1 MSDILFRKKDYIFSY
16 RVAEICIQNDKILLQ
31 KPIDDNGFS
40 FPGGHVAFGETNEET
55 LIREFKEEI
64 DADITVMEL
73 NWVEE
78 NFFLWDETPCHQIC
92 MYYRIKIDYKNIPTS
107 GIFIAK
113 EQLEGHKFKVEFHW
127 IPVENLGEIK
137 IYPKN
142 TVELLNNLKN
152 GIHHFISKD

>member
-92 MYYRIKIDYKNIPTS
+92 MYYRIKID
-107 GIFIAK
+107 
-113 EQLEGHKFKVEFHW
+113 
-127 IPVENLGEIK
+127 
-137 IYPKN
+137 
-142 TVELLNNLKN
+142 
-152 GIHHFISKD
+152 